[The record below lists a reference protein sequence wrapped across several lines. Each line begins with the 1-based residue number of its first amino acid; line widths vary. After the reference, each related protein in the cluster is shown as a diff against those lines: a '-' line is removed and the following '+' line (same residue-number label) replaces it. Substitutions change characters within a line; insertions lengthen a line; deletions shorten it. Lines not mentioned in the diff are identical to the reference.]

1 MTFYGSEFITVLFN
15 GLQRRK
21 TLQDFPA
28 FDSSVSAYLE
38 RGSAFFFSFSCLT
51 FSFALSFIFFPF
63 KRSELL
69 RLPQVKWYF
78 SYLGGY
84 KSTRTQDSMDVQGQ
98 PIISDGF
105 QPALGVPTHTTHEQK
120 GAFISPGDTWIC
132 MAVRQPSPLYISQQR
147 WGARSP
153 ACRAGKPACTALFHH
168 SVAYFL
174 GNSPKLS
181 ALRISDIGLAKKLI

>member
-1 MTFYGSEFITVLFN
+1 MTFYGSEFIAVLFN

-51 FSFALSFIFFPF
+51 FSVALSFIFFPF

-69 RLPQVKWYF
+69 RLPEVKWYF

-84 KSTRTQDSMDVQGQ
+84 KSTQTQDSMDVQGQ

-105 QPALGVPTHTTHEQK
+105 QPALEVPTHTTHEQK

-132 MAVRQPSPLYISQQR
+132 MAVRRPFSPLHWSAAS
-147 WGARSP
+147 GARSP
-153 ACRAGKPACTALFHH
+153 ACRAGKPACRALFPH

-181 ALRISDIGLAKKLI
+181 ALRISDTGLAKKLV